1 MIFKVI
7 PLIQKH
13 QWPFIVYLIKIKN
26 IILYTTKLQTKN
38 YRYNVFVLVYL
49 YLVALSVIFYLYQ
62 YQIYRNNESFRSLLS
77 LLVPDA
83 PVPRVHLGYPWHVT
97 EYSIENIESAPV
109 SRVPAPSSRGDTPPL
124 HCMLG
129 NWVITYGSISPDT
142 GQRRYTRITFDWQGF
157 DLQLWKQ
164 IFWWCW

>member
-26 IILYTTKLQTKN
+26 ILFFYATKLQTEN

-77 LLVPDA
+77 LLVPVA

-97 EYSIENIESAPV
+97 VENIESAAV
-109 SRVPAPSSRGDTPPL
+109 SHVPAPSSRGDTPPL

-129 NWVITYGSISPDT
+129 NWVITYGSISPTPNT

-157 DLQLWKQ
+157 NLP
-164 IFWWCW
+164 I